1 MRDITANGSSIARRF
16 AHAQSL
22 AAYEGTFCADDL
34 ADVRRLAA
42 SRGRQAGLGPS
53 RLSDFV
59 LAVNEVATNA
69 IRHGRPQARLR
80 LWTSGSGVHCEVPG
94 GRWISEEHP
103 SAIRLDDT
111 DSLRLWLV
119 WQICSDVALSHGP
132 DGTTVRL
139 SMNAAR

>member
-1 MRDITANGSSIARRF
+1 MPDVTANGSRIAR
-16 AHAQSL
+16 S
-22 AAYEGTFCADDL
+22 AAAAPAGRYEGTFSADDL
-34 ADVRRLAA
+34 AHVRRLAEGQ
-42 SRGRQAGLGPS
+42 GRHAGLGPR

-69 IRHGRPQARLR
+69 IRHGCQRARLR
-80 LWTSGSGVHCEVPG
+80 LWTTPNGVHCEVHG

-139 SMNAAR
+139 SMDAA

>member
-1 MRDITANGSSIARRF
+1 MPDVTANGSRIARSA
-16 AHAQSL
+16 AHAP
-22 AAYEGTFCADDL
+22 AGRYEGTFSVDDL

-42 SRGRQAGLGPS
+42 DHGRHAGLGP
-53 RLSDFV
+53 RRVSDFV

-69 IRHGRPQARLR
+69 IRHGCQRARLR
-80 LWTSGSGVHCEVPG
+80 LWTTPNGAHCEVHG
-94 GRWISEEHP
+94 GRWISGEHP

-139 SMNAAR
+139 SMDAN